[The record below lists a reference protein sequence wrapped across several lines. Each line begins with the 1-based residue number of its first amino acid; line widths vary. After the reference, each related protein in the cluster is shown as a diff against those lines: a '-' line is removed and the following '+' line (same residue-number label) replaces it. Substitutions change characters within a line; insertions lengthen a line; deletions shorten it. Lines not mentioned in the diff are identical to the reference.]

1 MSEDAFSPPQPGFPI
16 GVVCRMTGIAP
27 ETLRAWERRYTLVK
41 PARAGGRNRLY
52 SPDDIKRITL
62 VKALVDAGHPVGSV
76 ATLGEAQLEALRNAS
91 QLAPRESPS
100 RETPPLPMVRR
111 PGRIGL
117 VGRGLAGRL
126 LESGAWT
133 SALESAFVVGAVAD
147 IDARENA
154 ADVLVIDQPTVHEDT
169 VALVADALARASAR
183 AVVVVYEFGARGAIS
198 ALEASGALCLKGP
211 VNAVEVER
219 ACTEALSA
227 PAVRPGAAP
236 VSPAPP
242 RRFDAEQLA
251 RVVARAPVIAC
262 ECPRHLADLIGSLAA
277 FERYSGEC
285 ESRSPADAHIHR
297 DLQQTA
303 GLARSLIED
312 SLARLLAFEGI
323 DLDGVETY

>member
-1 MSEDAFSPPQPGFPI
+1 MSQDPFAPPQPGFPI

-27 ETLRAWERRYTLVK
+27 ETLRAWERRYALVK
-41 PARAGGRNRLY
+41 PTRAGGRNRLY

-76 ATLGEAQLEALRNAS
+76 ASLGESQLEALRSAS
-91 QLAPRESPS
+91 QLAS
-100 RETPPLPMVRR
+100 RETPPLPMARR

-133 SALESAFVVGAVAD
+133 SALEGAFVVAAVAD
-147 IDARENA
+147 IDAREHS
-154 ADVLVIDQPTVHEDT
+154 ADVLVIDLPTVHEDT

-198 ALEASGALCLKGP
+198 ALEASGAFCLKGP

-219 ACTEALSA
+219 ACADALSA
-227 PAVRPGAAP
+227 AMVRPGGAP

-303 GLARSLIED
+303 GLARSMIED

>member
-1 MSEDAFSPPQPGFPI
+1 
-16 GVVCRMTGIAP
+16 MTGIAP
-27 ETLRAWERRYTLVK
+27 ETLRAWERRYALVK
-41 PARAGGRNRLY
+41 PTRAGGRNRLY

-76 ATLGEAQLEALRNAS
+76 ATLGDAQLEALRNAS
-91 QLAPRESPS
+91 QLAPRE
-100 RETPPLPMVRR
+100 TTPLPVARR

-147 IDARENA
+147 IDARENS
-154 ADVLVIDQPTVHEDT
+154 ADVLVIDLPTVHEET
-169 VALVADALARASAR
+169 VAVVADALARAAAR
-183 AVVVVYEFGARGAIS
+183 AAVVVYEFGARGAIS
-198 ALEASGALCLKGP
+198 ALEASGAFCLKGP
-211 VNAVEVER
+211 VNAVDVER
-219 ACTEALSA
+219 ACVDALAASS
-227 PAVRPGAAP
+227 VRPGGAP
-236 VSPAPP
+236 MSPAPP

-285 ESRSPADAHIHR
+285 ESRSPTDACIHR
-297 DLQQTA
+297 AAPQTA
-303 GLARSLIED
+303 GLARSMIED

-323 DLDGVETY
+323 DVDGAESY

>member
-1 MSEDAFSPPQPGFPI
+1 MSQDAFPPPQPGFPI

-27 ETLRAWERRYTLVK
+27 ETLRAWERRYALVK

-76 ATLGEAQLEALRNAS
+76 ASLGDAQLEALRKAS
-91 QLAPRESPS
+91 HVAPRE
-100 RETPPLPMVRR
+100 TAPPVARR
-111 PGRIGL
+111 ASRIGL
-117 VGRGLAGRL
+117 VGRGLASRL
-126 LESGAWT
+126 FESGAWT

-147 IDARENA
+147 IDAKENT
-154 ADVLVIDQPTVHEDT
+154 ADVLVIDLPTVHEDT
-169 VALVADALARASAR
+169 VDLVADALSRASAR
-183 AVVVVYEFGARGAIS
+183 AAVVVYEFGARGAIS
-198 ALEASGALCLKGP
+198 SLEASGALCLKGP
-211 VNAVEVER
+211 VSAVDVDR
-219 ACTEALSA
+219 ACADALA
-227 PAVRPGAAP
+227 TAATRPGAGRP
-236 VSPAPP
+236 SLAPP

-303 GLARSLIED
+303 GVARSMIED
-312 SLARLLAFEGI
+312 SLARLLAFVGI
-323 DLDGVETY
+323 DLDEGFKT

>member
-1 MSEDAFSPPQPGFPI
+1 
-16 GVVCRMTGIAP
+16 MTGIAP
-27 ETLRAWERRYTLVK
+27 ETLRAWERRYALVK

-52 SPDDIKRITL
+52 SPEDIKRITL

-76 ATLGEAQLEALRNAS
+76 ASLGGAQLEALRKAS
-91 QLAPRESPS
+91 HVAPRE
-100 RETPPLPMVRR
+100 TAPPVVRR
-111 PGRIGL
+111 RGRLGL

-126 LESGAWT
+126 RENGIWT
-133 SALESAFVVGAVAD
+133 SALESAFVVDAVGD
-147 IDARENA
+147 IDAHENS
-154 ADVLVIDQPTVHEDT
+154 ADVVVIDLPTVHEDT
-169 VALVADALARASAR
+169 VDMVSEALSRASAR
-183 AVVVVYEFGARGAIS
+183 AAVVVYEFGARGAIS

-211 VNAVEVER
+211 VSAVEVDR
-219 ACTEALSA
+219 ACADVLSA
-227 PAVRPGAAP
+227 AATHPGGVRL
-236 VSPAPP
+236 SPAPP

-285 ESRSPADAHIHR
+285 ENRSPADAHIHR

-303 GLARSLIED
+303 GVARSMIED

-323 DLDGVETY
+323 DLDKGANN